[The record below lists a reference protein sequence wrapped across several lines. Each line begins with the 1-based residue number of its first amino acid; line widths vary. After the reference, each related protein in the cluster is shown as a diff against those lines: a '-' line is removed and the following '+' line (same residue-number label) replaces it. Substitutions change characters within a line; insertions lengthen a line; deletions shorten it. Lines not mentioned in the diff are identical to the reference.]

1 MDEKHYKIIAE
12 QGLHARPASILVHEA
27 SKFDSAIN
35 LEYKGKSINL
45 KSIMG
50 VMSLGI
56 GLGAEIK
63 ISANGH
69 DENEALQALEELLL
83 TEELAMEHIVHLTIK

>member
-1 MDEKHYKIIAE
+1 MEEKQYKIIAG

-27 SKFDSAIN
+27 SQFDSTIN
-35 LEYKGKSINL
+35 LEYKGKTVNL

-63 ISANGH
+63 ISAKGI
-69 DENEALQALEELLL
+69 DEKEALRALQKLLF
-83 TEELAMEHIVHLTIK
+83 TEGLATEQ

>member
-1 MDEKHYKIIAE
+1 MEEKQYKIIAE

-35 LEYKGKSINL
+35 LEYKGKAVNL

-63 ISANGH
+63 INANGD
-69 DENEALQALEELLL
+69 DENEALQALQKLLL
-83 TEELAMEHIVHLTIK
+83 TEELATEQLVFR

>member
-1 MDEKHYKIIAE
+1 VEEKQYKIIAD

-27 SKFDSAIN
+27 SKFDSTIN
-35 LEYKGKSINL
+35 IEYKGKAVNL

-56 GLGAEIK
+56 GLGAEIQ
-63 ISANGH
+63 INANGD
-69 DENEALQALEELLL
+69 DENEALHALQDLLL
-83 TEELAMEHIVHLTIK
+83 KEELATEK

>member
-1 MDEKHYKIIAE
+1 MEEKQYKIIAE

-35 LEYKGKSINL
+35 LEYKGKSINI

-56 GLGAEIK
+56 VIGAEIK
-63 ISANGH
+63 ISANGN
-69 DENEALQALEELLL
+69 DENEALHALQGLLFAEGL
-83 TEELAMEHIVHLTIK
+83 ATE

>member
-1 MDEKHYKIIAE
+1 VEEKQYKIIAE

-35 LEYKGKSINL
+35 LEYKGKTINI

-63 ISANGH
+63 ISANGN
-69 DENEALQALEELLL
+69 DENEALHALQGLLFAEGL
-83 TEELAMEHIVHLTIK
+83 ATE

>member
-1 MDEKHYKIIAE
+1 VEVKQYKIIAD

-27 SKFDSAIN
+27 SKFDSTIN
-35 LEYKGKSINL
+35 LEYKGKAVNL

-63 ISANGH
+63 INADGH
-69 DENEALQALEELLL
+69 DENEALHALQDLML
-83 TEELAMEHIVHLTIK
+83 TEELATEK